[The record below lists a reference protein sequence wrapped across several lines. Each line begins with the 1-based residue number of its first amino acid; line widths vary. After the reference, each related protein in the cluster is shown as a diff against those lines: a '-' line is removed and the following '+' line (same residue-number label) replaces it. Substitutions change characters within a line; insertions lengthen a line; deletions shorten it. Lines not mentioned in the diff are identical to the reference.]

1 MNLQTFYRIYFRHRI
16 KKANFILKIYLYL
29 LLPIRYLINLF
40 YFEKKVNLDRLIK
53 ENDLLYTK
61 DLHYLFEYFNSDK
74 GFQFIDQYPEPYKRR
89 NNKNKIKAHGYSV
102 FYEKYFMDL
111 KNKKINILEIGSFYG
126 SASAAFYYYF
136 QNSKI
141 FGADINPDMF
151 KYKSNR
157 ITNFYVDSSSRNSLK
172 NDLINKKNNFDI
184 IIEDASHMLK
194 DQIISLFMLFPLVNP
209 GGYFIVEELDFP
221 ETREDM
227 RVDQTKPDLKQILQ
241 NILKNTDFNS
251 IYINDDEKKY
261 FLENFSSIEI
271 KKGNFN
277 EIAIIKKK

>member
-1 MNLQTFYRIYFRHRI
+1 MNLRTFYRLFYKHRI
-16 KKANFILKIYLYL
+16 TKASIFLKLYIIIVVPL
-29 LLPIRYLINLF
+29 KYLINIF
-40 YFEKKVNLDRLIK
+40 YFEKKVDLDLYKNNFSDLFTKNL
-53 ENDLLYTK
+53 NT
-61 DLHYLFEYFNSDK
+61 LFEHFNSDK
-74 GFQFIDQYPEPYKRR
+74 GEYFVNQYVQPAK
-89 NNKNKIKAHGYSV
+89 KNKEKIGAHGYAKIYETV
-102 FYEKYFMDL
+102 FTNFK
-111 KNKKINILEIGSFYG
+111 KKKINILELGSFYG
-126 SASAAFYYYF
+126 NAAAALYFYF
-136 QNSKI
+136 DKANI
-141 FGADINPDMF
+141 FSADINPDMF

-157 ITNFYVDSSSRNSLK
+157 ITNFYIDSSSRNSLK
-172 NDLINKKNNFDI
+172 NDLISKKNNFDI

>member
-1 MNLQTFYRIYFRHRI
+1 MDMQKFM
-16 KKANFILKIYLYL
+16 K
-29 LLPIRYLINLF
+29 RYLMFL
-40 YFEKKVNLDRLIK
+40 KK
-53 ENDLLYTK
+53 
-61 DLHYLFEYFNSDK
+61 
-74 GFQFIDQYPEPYKRR
+74 
-89 NNKNKIKAHGYSV
+89 KN
-102 FYEKYFMDL
+102 
-111 KNKKINILEIGSFYG
+111 INILELGSFYG
-126 SASAAFYYYF
+126 NAAAALFFYF
-136 QNSKI
+136 DKANI
-141 FGADINPDMF
+141 FSGDINPDMF

-157 ITNFYVDSSSRNSLK
+157 IKNFYIDSSSRNSLE
-172 NDLINKKNNFDI
+172 NDLISKKNNFDI

-194 DQIISLFMLFPLVNP
+194 DQIISLFMLFPLVNS

-227 RVDQTKPDLKQILQ
+227 RVNQTKPDLKQILQ
-241 NILKNTDFNS
+241 NILKNIDFNS

>member
-1 MNLQTFYRIYFRHRI
+1 MNLRTFYRLVYKHRI
-16 KKANFILKIYLYL
+16 KKASIFLKLYIIIVVPLKYLVN
-29 LLPIRYLINLF
+29 IF
-40 YFEKKVNLDRLIK
+40 YFEKKVYLDSYKNNFSDLFTKNL
-53 ENDLLYTK
+53 NT
-61 DLHYLFEYFNSDK
+61 LFEHFNSDK
-74 GFQFIDQYPEPYKRR
+74 GEYFVNQYVQPAK
-89 NNKNKIKAHGYSV
+89 KNKEKINAHGYAKIYETV
-102 FYEKYFMDL
+102 FTNFKE
-111 KNKKINILEIGSFYG
+111 KKINILELGSFYG
-126 SASAAFYYYF
+126 NAAAALYFYF
-136 QNSKI
+136 DKANI
-141 FGADINPDMF
+141 FSADINPDMF

-172 NDLINKKNNFDI
+172 NDLISKKNNFDI

-227 RVDQTKPDLKQILQ
+227 RINQTKPDLKQILQ

>member
-1 MNLQTFYRIYFRHRI
+1 MNLRTFYRLFYKHRI
-16 KKANFILKIYLYL
+16 AKASFFLKLYIFIVVPLKYF
-29 LLPIRYLINLF
+29 INIF
-40 YFEKKVNLDRLIK
+40 YFEKKVNLDLYK
-53 ENDLLYTK
+53 NNFSDLFKK
-61 DLHYLFEYFNSDK
+61 DLNTLFEHFNSDK
-74 GFQFIDQYPEPYKRR
+74 GEYFINQYLQPAK
-89 NNKNKIKAHGYSV
+89 KNKEKIDAHGYAKI
-102 FYEKYFMDL
+102 YETIFANFKE
-111 KNKKINILEIGSFYG
+111 KKINILELGSFYG
-126 SASAAFYYYF
+126 NAAAALFFYFDKAS
-136 QNSKI
+136 I

-157 ITNFYVDSSSRNSLK
+157 ITNFYIDSSSRNSLE
-172 NDLINKKNNFDI
+172 DDMLSKKTNFDI

-194 DQIISLFMLFPLVNP
+194 DQIISLFMLFPLVNS

-227 RVDQTKPDLKQILQ
+227 RFNQTKPDLKQILQ
-241 NILKNTDFNS
+241 NILKNTDFKS

-261 FLENFSSIEI
+261 FLENYSSIEI

>member
-1 MNLQTFYRIYFRHRI
+1 MNLRTFYRLFYKHRI
-16 KKANFILKIYLYL
+16 KKASIFLKLYIIIVVPLKYLVN
-29 LLPIRYLINLF
+29 IF
-40 YFEKKVNLDRLIK
+40 YFEKKVDLDSYKNNFSNLFT
-53 ENDLLYTK
+53 ENLNT
-61 DLHYLFEYFNSDK
+61 LFEHFNSDK
-74 GFQFIDQYPEPYKRR
+74 GEYFVNQYVQPSK
-89 NNKNKIKAHGYSV
+89 KNKEKIDAHGYAKIYETV
-102 FYEKYFMDL
+102 FTNFKE
-111 KNKKINILEIGSFYG
+111 KKINILELGSFYG
-126 SASAAFYYYF
+126 NAAAALYFYF
-136 QNSKI
+136 DKANI
-141 FGADINPDMF
+141 FSADINPDMF

-172 NDLINKKNNFDI
+172 NDLISKKNNFDI

-194 DQIISLFMLFPLVNP
+194 DQIISLFMLFPLVNS

-227 RVDQTKPDLKQILQ
+227 RIDQAKPDLKQILQ
-241 NILKNTDFNS
+241 NILKNIDFNS

>member
-1 MNLQTFYRIYFRHRI
+1 MNLRTFYRLFYKHRI
-16 KKANFILKIYLYL
+16 KKASFFLKLYIIIVVPLKYLVN
-29 LLPIRYLINLF
+29 IF
-40 YFEKKVNLDRLIK
+40 YFEKKIDLDSYKNNFSDLFTKNL
-53 ENDLLYTK
+53 NT
-61 DLHYLFEYFNSDK
+61 LFEHFNSDK
-74 GFQFIDQYPEPYKRR
+74 GEYFINQYAQPAK
-89 NNKNKIKAHGYSV
+89 KNKEKIEAHGYAKIYETV
-102 FYEKYFMDL
+102 FTNFKE
-111 KNKKINILEIGSFYG
+111 KKINILELGSFYG
-126 SASAAFYYYF
+126 NAAAALYFYF
-136 QNSKI
+136 DKANI
-141 FGADINPDMF
+141 FSADINPDMF

-157 ITNFYVDSSSRNSLK
+157 ITNFYIDSSSRNSLK
-172 NDLINKKNNFDI
+172 NDLISKKNNFDI

>member
-1 MNLQTFYRIYFRHRI
+1 MNLRTFYRLFYKHRI
-16 KKANFILKIYLYL
+16 KKASFFLKLYIIIVVPLKYLVN
-29 LLPIRYLINLF
+29 IF
-40 YFEKKVNLDRLIK
+40 YFEKKIDLDSYKNNFSDLFTKNL
-53 ENDLLYTK
+53 NT
-61 DLHYLFEYFNSDK
+61 LFEHFNSDK
-74 GFQFIDQYPEPYKRR
+74 GEYFINQYVQPAK
-89 NNKNKIKAHGYSV
+89 KNKEKIDAHGYAKIYETV
-102 FYEKYFMDL
+102 FTNFKE
-111 KNKKINILEIGSFYG
+111 KKINILELGSFYG
-126 SASAAFYYYF
+126 NAAAALYFYF
-136 QNSKI
+136 DKANI
-141 FGADINPDMF
+141 FSADINPDMF

-157 ITNFYVDSSSRNSLK
+157 ITNFYIDSSSRNSLK
-172 NDLINKKNNFDI
+172 NDLISKKNNFDI

>member
-1 MNLQTFYRIYFRHRI
+1 MNLRTFYRLFYKHRI
-16 KKANFILKIYLYL
+16 KKASIFLKLYIIIVVPLKYLVN
-29 LLPIRYLINLF
+29 IF
-40 YFEKKVNLDRLIK
+40 YFEKKVDLDSYKNNFSNLF
-53 ENDLLYTK
+53 TK
-61 DLHYLFEYFNSDK
+61 NLNTLFEHFNSDK
-74 GFQFIDQYPEPYKRR
+74 GEYFINQYVQPAK
-89 NNKNKIKAHGYSV
+89 KNKEKINAHGYAKIYETV
-102 FYEKYFMDL
+102 FVNFKERNL
-111 KNKKINILEIGSFYG
+111 NILEIGSFYG
-126 SASAAFYYYF
+126 NAAAALYFYF
-136 QNSKI
+136 DNANI
-141 FGADINPDMF
+141 FSADINPDMF

-172 NDLINKKNNFDI
+172 NDLISKKNNFDI

-251 IYINDDEKKY
+251 IYIDDDEKKY
-261 FLENFSSIEI
+261 FLENLSSIEI

>member
-1 MNLQTFYRIYFRHRI
+1 MNLRTFYRLFYKHRI
-16 KKANFILKIYLYL
+16 AKASFFLRLYIFIIVPLKYI
-29 LLPIRYLINLF
+29 INIF
-40 YFEKKVNLDRLIK
+40 YFEKKVNLDLY
-53 ENDLLYTK
+53 ENQISELSKKNLNA
-61 DLHYLFEYFNSDK
+61 LFEHFNSDK
-74 GFQFIDQYPEPYKRR
+74 GEYFINQYLQPAKK
-89 NNKNKIKAHGYSV
+89 NKNKIEAHGYAKIYEEIFNV
-102 FYEKYFMDL
+102 FKK
-111 KNKKINILEIGSFYG
+111 KNINILELGSFYG
-126 SASAAFYYYF
+126 NAAAALFFYF
-136 QNSKI
+136 DKANI
-141 FGADINPDMF
+141 FSGDINPDMF

-157 ITNFYVDSSSRNSLK
+157 IKNFYIDSSSRNSLE
-172 NDLINKKNNFDI
+172 NDLISKKNNFDI

-194 DQIISLFMLFPLVNP
+194 DQIISLFMLFPLVNS

-227 RVDQTKPDLKQILQ
+227 RVNQTKPDLKQILQ
-241 NILKNTDFNS
+241 NILKNIDFNS

>member
-1 MNLQTFYRIYFRHRI
+1 MNLRTFYRLFYKHRI
-16 KKANFILKIYLYL
+16 KKASIFLKLYIIIVVPLKYLVN
-29 LLPIRYLINLF
+29 IF
-40 YFEKKVNLDRLIK
+40 YFEKKVDLDSYKNNFSNLFT
-53 ENDLLYTK
+53 ENLNT
-61 DLHYLFEYFNSDK
+61 LFEHFNSDK
-74 GFQFIDQYPEPYKRR
+74 GEYFVNQYVQPSK
-89 NNKNKIKAHGYSV
+89 KNKEKIDAHGYAKIYETV
-102 FYEKYFMDL
+102 FTNFKE
-111 KNKKINILEIGSFYG
+111 KKINILELGSFYG
-126 SASAAFYYYF
+126 NAAAALYFYF
-136 QNSKI
+136 DKANI
-141 FGADINPDMF
+141 FSADINPDMF

-172 NDLINKKNNFDI
+172 NDLISKKNNFDI

-227 RVDQTKPDLKQILQ
+227 RIDQTKPDLKQILQ

-261 FLENFSSIEI
+261 FLKNLSSIEI

>member
-1 MNLQTFYRIYFRHRI
+1 MNLRTFYRLFYKHRI
-16 KKANFILKIYLYL
+16 KKASFFLKLYIIIVVPLKYLVN
-29 LLPIRYLINLF
+29 IF
-40 YFEKKVNLDRLIK
+40 YFEKKVDLDSYKNNFSDLFTKNL
-53 ENDLLYTK
+53 NT
-61 DLHYLFEYFNSDK
+61 LFEHFNSDK
-74 GFQFIDQYPEPYKRR
+74 GEYFINQYVQPAK
-89 NNKNKIKAHGYSV
+89 KNKEKIDAHGYAKIYETV
-102 FYEKYFMDL
+102 FTNFKE
-111 KNKKINILEIGSFYG
+111 KKINILELGSFYG
-126 SASAAFYYYF
+126 NAAAALYFYF
-136 QNSKI
+136 DKANI
-141 FGADINPDMF
+141 FSADINPDMF

-157 ITNFYVDSSSRNSLK
+157 ITNFYIDSSSRNSLK
-172 NDLINKKNNFDI
+172 NDLISKKNNFDI